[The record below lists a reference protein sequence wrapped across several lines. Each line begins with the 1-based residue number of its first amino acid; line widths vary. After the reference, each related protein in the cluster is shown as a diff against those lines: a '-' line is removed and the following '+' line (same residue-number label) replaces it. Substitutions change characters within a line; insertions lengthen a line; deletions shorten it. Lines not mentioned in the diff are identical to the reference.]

1 MISRNFEYEAPS
13 TLHEAMAL
21 IETGGKPLA
30 GGMSLVPMMK
40 LRLAAPERIVD
51 LGRIPGLNFIREE
64 AGGIHIGI
72 HIGAM
77 TTYYEIES
85 SPLLRAKCPLMTETV
100 KHVGD
105 VQVRNTGTLGGS
117 TAHADPAADFPAALI
132 ALEAKVKLASSKGER
147 TIPIGDFFL
156 DTFTTAIEPG
166 ELLIEIVVPIDAS
179 GTEVS
184 YQKFKQPASGYA
196 IVGVAARVRKTAGK
210 VDFVRV
216 GITGLGGIAF
226 RATNVEKLLEGSDG
240 SAQAVQNAAAVAGE
254 GVDANGDLF
263 ASADFRRHLTR
274 VYTAR
279 ALTEALSRAA

>member
-1 MISRNFEYEAPS
+1 MIPRNFEYEAPV
-13 TLHEAMAL
+13 TLHEAIAL
-21 IETGGKPLA
+21 IAKGGKPLA

-40 LRLAAPERIVD
+40 LRLAAPEQIVD

-64 AGGIHIGI
+64 GGEIR
-72 HIGAM
+72 IGAM

-85 SPLLRAKCPLMTETV
+85 SPLLHFKCPLMTETV

-132 ALEAKVKLASSKGER
+132 ALEAKVKLASSKSER
-147 TIPIGDFFL
+147 TVPIRDFFL
-156 DTFTTAIEPG
+156 DTFTVAIEPG
-166 ELLIEIVVPIDAS
+166 ELLVEVVVPIDGS

-184 YQKFKQPASGYA
+184 YQKFRQPASGYA
-196 IVGVAARVRKTAGK
+196 IVGVAARVRKAGGK

-226 RATNVEKLLEGSDG
+226 RASNVEKLLEGSDG
-240 SAQAVQNAAAVAGE
+240 SSQAVQKAASVAGE

-274 VYTAR
+274 IYTAR
-279 ALTEALSRAA
+279 ALTEALSRIA

>member
-1 MISRNFEYEAPS
+1 MIPRDFEYEAPA

-21 IETGGKPLA
+21 IEKGGKPLA

-64 AGGIHIGI
+64 GGEI

-77 TTYYEIES
+77 TTYYEIEC
-85 SPLLRAKCPLMTETV
+85 SPLLRSKCPLMTETV

-132 ALEAKVKLASSKGER
+132 ALEAKVKLASSKSER
-147 TIPIGDFFL
+147 TVPIQNFFL
-156 DTFTTAIEPG
+156 DTFTSAIEPG
-166 ELLIEIVVPIDAS
+166 ELLVEIVVPIDGS
-179 GTEVS
+179 GTEAS
-184 YQKFKQPASGYA
+184 YQKFRQPASGYA

-226 RATNVEKLLEGSDG
+226 RASNVEKLLDG
-240 SAQAVQNAAAVAGE
+240 SGGSAEDVQKAAAVAGE

-274 VYTAR
+274 IYTAR
-279 ALTEALSRAA
+279 ALTEALSRTV